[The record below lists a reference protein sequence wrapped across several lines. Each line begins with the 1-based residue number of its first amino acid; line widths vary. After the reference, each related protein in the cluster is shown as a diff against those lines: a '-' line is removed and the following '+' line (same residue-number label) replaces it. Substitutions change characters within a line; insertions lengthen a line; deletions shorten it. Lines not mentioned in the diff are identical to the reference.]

1 MGIVNILRT
10 GFPENGSAGNISRST
25 PANDANDAGGLLCYI
40 IWYYNLNKYYYIRIL
55 AEKRDKKGEKS
66 LPGPPRIALSVLNSF
81 IKGLETKGLYQSYD
95 KYYRKPLPNGLERC
109 IEVSDALCGCGCG
122 RPAAASEHYCGCCEH
137 RMMAFCCQTLEE
149 DEGHGSKG
157 LCFHC
162 WKKHSHE
169 ADGML

>member
-1 MGIVNILRT
+1 
-10 GFPENGSAGNISRST
+10 
-25 PANDANDAGGLLCYI
+25 
-40 IWYYNLNKYYYIRIL
+40 L

-66 LPGPPRIALSVLNSF
+66 LPGPPRIALSVPNSF
-81 IKGLETKGLYQSYD
+81 IKGLVTKGLYQSYD

-109 IEVSDALCGCGCG
+109 IEVSDALCGCGCAI
-122 RPAAASEHYCGCCEH
+122 PAAASEHYCGCCEH

-162 WKKHSHE
+162 RKKHSHE
-169 ADGML
+169 ADGMLYNMILQPRHISLHYLYVHSLTINYCYLYLYTSHRFSR